1 MNGSRNLLECILTK
15 CAQYTISTHTV
26 QSSMFNSTHTFVG
39 LAIARTGLD
48 DWVPRAAITAV
59 IASNFPDIDIIT
71 ALSSTATY
79 LEYHRGITHTF
90 VGVPLLALGFTA
102 VMYIFSGNFWKT
114 YLVALIAMSTHPLL
128 DYTNTYGL
136 RPFLPWNPTWYYGD
150 LLPIIDP
157 YLDAV
162 LFTGILAGEVSR
174 NNKRFITWLCLGIV
188 ILYLGA
194 RREIRGIGKLT
205 GLRSAALLPI
215 FCFRVCEVRM
225 F

>member
-1 MNGSRNLLECILTK
+1 
-15 CAQYTISTHTV
+15 
-26 QSSMFNSTHTFVG
+26 MFNSTHTFVG

-174 NNKRFITWLCLGIV
+174 NNKRFVTWLCLGIV

-194 RREIRGIGKLT
+194 RLE
-205 GLRSAALLPI
+205 LRRMATSQVQTFAASPHFSRI
-215 FCFRVCEVRM
+215 SQ
-225 F
+225 